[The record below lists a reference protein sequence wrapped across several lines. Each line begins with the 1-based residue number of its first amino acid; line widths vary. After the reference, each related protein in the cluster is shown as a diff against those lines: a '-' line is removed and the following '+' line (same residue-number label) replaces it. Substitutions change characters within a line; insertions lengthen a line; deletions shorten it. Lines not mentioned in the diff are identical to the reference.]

1 MKLISILLFVLF
13 LFQLCFSTSIKEYT
27 LKLKNGIDGSDNIV
41 LVPGIFTKISLVL
54 TSEDKEDFNFRE
66 TEQDKYAF
74 KLTFKDDNIVVYQ
87 KEMLLIPRENLVY
100 TNYIGL
106 SCQNQVEGD
115 SLSFS
120 ITVEPANDQTYEEFL
135 LYNKTVNVKVNKA
148 KTEIKLD
155 LLLKAMAQKSQNFF
169 QLENELYNVDQIK
182 IALNENESGDMAKF
196 EFKEIAIASFADR
209 FQEEISKD
217 SPANHGIL
225 FDSSF
230 FPKEQITD
238 LAKIKFKLGL
248 NAESE
253 GLCFKLAKSDFEF
266 ELKTEGVLNISAD
279 VRAAIIY
286 NTEDETP
293 KFDASSK
300 IKIKTVIPV
309 APVILECEFS
319 TDFNFS
325 GYKTALKSTVNENV
339 YKTVVTS
346 AGNFEINMENLNSS
360 AEYYVKCEIS
370 NTGIEEALKQIEVT
384 IGNFKDSDIIKQLI
398 PSRDPNATPQCVKF
412 TFENN
417 EDASIFLLFGS
428 LYCKYFM
435 KKKDALIARAI
446 PSIICD
452 ITNQNYEN
460 VTLCAAP
467 SPFYNLA
474 KLISKKET
482 DFNQRF
488 DDFVK
493 EVLNFNLSEYGIDFI
508 SLKAKDVQREYDM
521 SINPSSI
528 SVSYSKKDD
537 IINYEFKV
545 QSNHPQ
551 QIECYYNAILT
562 DENTKFLNIFE
573 NRIVLKPKEV
583 NTIDVKGLV
592 FLPNKMYTLNF
603 KCYNLPGFIY
613 KYETTGIMTKYTYYS
628 DSLFPDLV
636 PGELING
643 TTINCNEKKN
653 KINPRC
659 IKETLVDIVDQI
671 KTDVPKKIKE
681 IEENLEKF
689 AAAAIDAKKLFLSK
703 LMEELRKL
711 IPQAQQKLKEVIEKV
726 IEILKYLEYTDCSI
740 YASGSSNEEAETI
753 KAKLYLECR
762 KTKQS
767 IIDEILKNLSVNLK
781 CDSLQGLVTSDVI
794 SSDVEE
800 NIKYILLLINELSNN
815 PESFTNNATEILID
829 LVECAHDK
837 FDQYWQLIQIYLK
850 QNKKYL
856 DQSIMAVKKDLE
868 KIILMTLENLAKV
881 IDFQQLDGYIAK
893 TKKEIKKTGL
903 IVYEKAVKIQKKILE
918 FAKRLNEFGTA
929 NYTFSGSI
937 FANVEIK
944 EGISAS
950 GEAKATYVQDKD
962 IVILFDSNFLFKEKG
977 AYALQ
982 TLAFQSPLVSINA
995 TAEENGTSDT
1005 VSTFVSITLYDS
1017 NGKEITIKDIKEKFQ
1032 PQILYLK
1039 EKYNHLKYCYYYDEK
1054 KNDLFSKGISASE
1067 SVTYDGKEYFKCAT
1081 SHLSTFTAGTYK
1093 VEESNQEEGSAKGG
1107 KTLMIILI
1115 IVGIIVLLAIALL
1128 VYIMIKKKK
1137 ANSVDVDKIGD
1148 TREGLV
1154 DM

>member
-1 MKLISILLFVLF
+1 MKIINILLLAF
-13 LFQLCFSTSIKEYT
+13 LFQLCFSEAEKKYA
-27 LKLKNGIDGSDNIV
+27 LKIKNGIDGSDNIV

-54 TSEDKEDFNFRE
+54 TTENEEEFNFVE
-66 TEQDKYAF
+66 KEEEKLAY
-74 KLTFKDDNIVVYQ
+74 KLTFNDDNIVVYQ
-87 KEMLLIPRENLVY
+87 KEMSLIPQENLVY

-115 SLSFS
+115 SLTFS
-120 ITVEPANDQTYEEFL
+120 LTVEPANDKTDDGSL
-135 LYNKTVNVKVNKA
+135 LYNKTVNVKVNKD

-300 IKIKTVIPV
+300 IKIKTIIPV

-319 TDFNFS
+319 TDFTFS
-325 GYKTALKSTVNENV
+325 GNKTALKSTVNENV

-346 AGNFEINMENLNSS
+346 AGNLEINMENLNSS

-370 NTGIEEALKQIEVT
+370 NTGIEEVLKQIEVT

-398 PSRDPNATPQCVKF
+398 PSRDPNATPQCAKF
-412 TFENN
+412 TFENSAQ
-417 EDASIFLLFGS
+417 ASSFLLFGS

-446 PSIICD
+446 PSVICD
-452 ITNQNYEN
+452 ITNMDNDKI
-460 VTLCAAP
+460 TLCAAP

-493 EVLNFNLSEYGIDFI
+493 EIQNFDLSKYGIDFI
-508 SLKAKDVQREYDM
+508 SLKVKDVQREYDM

-528 SVSYSKKDD
+528 SVSYSNKG

-583 NTIDVKGLV
+583 NTIDVKGLL
-592 FLPNKMYTLNF
+592 FLPDKMYALNF

-636 PGELING
+636 PGELINDI
-643 TTINCNEKKN
+643 TINCNEKKN

-703 LMEELRKL
+703 LMDELKKL
-711 IPQAQQKLKEVIEKV
+711 IPQAEQKLKEVIEKV

-781 CDSLQGLVTSDVI
+781 CDSLQNLVTSDVI

-893 TKKEIKKTGL
+893 TKKEIKKTGI

-944 EGISAS
+944 DGISAS

-962 IVILFDSNFLFKEKG
+962 IVILFDSNFLFEEKG

-995 TAEENGTSDT
+995 TAEEKGTSDT

-1017 NGKEITIKDIKEKFQ
+1017 NGKEISIKDIKEKFQ

-1039 EKYNHLKYCYYYDEK
+1039 EKYNHLKYCYYYDEN
-1054 KNDLFSKGISASE
+1054 KNDLVSKGISASE
-1067 SVTYDGKEYFKCAT
+1067 NVTYDGKEYFKCAT

-1128 VYIMIKKKK
+1128 VYIIIKKKK
-1137 ANSVDVDKIGD
+1137 ASSVDVDKIGD